1 MLKQLVRK
9 HLLEY
14 MVDEAVPMGHFKDR
28 IKEVIGDIQLIQL
41 PDNVY
46 LPNIPRATQD
56 AWIISKIKSKLY
68 AKVSQ
73 IEMKDYPTKRGS
85 TILVPLGIIKL
96 QPVKGNPVNI
106 MITAQRKEGTMTGF
120 SYYVTVYENRMPT
133 IVLADPKLAANSSV
147 GSQFQAHIANTVK
160 NGWPYDKT
168 SSFIDKSFI
177 DNIVINIAEFT
188 S

>member
-9 HLLEY
+9 YLLEY

-28 IKEVIGDIQLIQL
+28 MKEVIGDIISIQL

-46 LPNIPRATQD
+46 LPNIPKETQN

-68 AKVSQ
+68 AKISQ

-147 GSQFQAHIANTVK
+147 GNQFQAHVANTVK
-160 NGWPYDKT
+160 NGWPYDKNT
-168 SSFIDKSFI
+168 SSIDKSFM
-177 DNIVINIAEFT
+177 DNIVINMAEFT
-188 S
+188 A